1 MGPLFLSNLSSNR
14 HQVFPPKRFRH
25 GTPEEKSS
33 ELIFL
38 SHGLATVQR
47 IIRRHGGRV
56 WAEIDLRQRG
66 TFYFTLPQGGQGSAA
81 KPAGGDQPD
90 SLTG

>member
-14 HQVFPPKRFRH
+14 HQGFPPKRFRP
-25 GTPEEKSS
+25 GTPEKKSS

-38 SHGLATVQR
+38 SRGLATVQR
-47 IIRRHGGRV
+47 IIQRHGSRV
-56 WAEIDLRQRG
+56 WAEIDLRQG
-66 TFYFTLPQGGQGSAA
+66 ATFYFTLSKGGQGPAA
-81 KPAGGDQPD
+81 EPLGGDQPD